1 MDRLKEKEL
10 ARRRRRDKFK
20 RRNKKRK
27 DLLDRYSDW
36 GFEFRESFLNWIN
49 EKAIREGDIRTKC
62 SCPMCGNPRKHF
74 DEKTKAEIL
83 FDQKYR
89 EELENVKGQAKT
101 DE

>member
-1 MDRLKEKEL
+1 MDRSKEKEL

-20 RRNKKRK
+20 RRNKKREE
-27 DLLDRYSDW
+27 LLNSCSDW

-49 EKAIREGDIRTKC
+49 ERAIREGDIRKVC

-74 DEKTKAEIL
+74 DTRTKAELL
-83 FDQKYR
+83 FDLKYR
-89 EELENVKGQAKT
+89 EELEDVKGQAKT